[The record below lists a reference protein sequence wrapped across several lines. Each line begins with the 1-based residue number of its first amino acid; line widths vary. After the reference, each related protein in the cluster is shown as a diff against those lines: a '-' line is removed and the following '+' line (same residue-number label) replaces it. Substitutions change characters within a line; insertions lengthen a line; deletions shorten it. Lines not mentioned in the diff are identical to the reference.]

1 MNLLPPLRKTLVFL
15 HKNAHLIS
23 AAMKK
28 FYTLWLNAMV
38 VKKVVFFT
46 AIKKAKKLTYSW
58 QNWLSDENIVWMS
71 VVVKR
76 SVKNWNW
83 SANTSSRWLSQ
94 NSWESICIV
103 MHVLLSLQL
112 PFSKYNQKQKSKNWL
127 TVLKSPFCHSTQIY
141 VKLQLIFRLEQEK
154 KIWFPYNDNCPL
166 L

>member
-38 VKKVVFFT
+38 VKKVVFYCNKKG
-46 AIKKAKKLTYSW
+46 KKANLLMAKLAFWWKYR
-58 QNWLSDENIVWMS
+58 IVWMYE
-71 VVVKR
+71 VVKR

-83 SANTSSRWLSQ
+83 SANTSSRWLTQ

-112 PFSKYNQKQKSKNWL
+112 PFSKYSQKQKSKNWL
-127 TVLKSPFCHSTQIY
+127 NILDYPFAI
-141 VKLQLIFRLEQEK
+141 LQTYI
-154 KIWFPYNDNCPL
+154 
-166 L
+166 

>member
-1 MNLLPPLRKTLVFL
+1 
-15 HKNAHLIS
+15 
-23 AAMKK
+23 MKIW
-28 FYTLWLNAMV
+28 YEC
-38 VKKVVFFT
+38 
-46 AIKKAKKLTYSW
+46 TYF
-58 QNWLSDENIVWMS
+58 

-112 PFSKYNQKQKSKNWL
+112 PFSKYNQKQKSKNWSTIL
-127 TVLKSPFCHSTQIY
+127 RSPFCHSTHIY

-154 KIWFPYNDNCPL
+154 NFGFPTMTIVPYCSLVSAVMSTKDFRQQLRRAATNRYLSNLTHQFDTLAYQHSLKYWLINGRIMH
-166 L
+166 